1 MTAPVTTSCRCGRI
15 KMILY
20 ELNCYDYRNPEYCE
34 QVWEEHSQTSYKSYS
49 KSSEWSCLTDIFLR
63 DAGDG
68 CGQGLQQWE
77 EPCLHVSLWARAA
90 SLPCCRTTVP
100 AFGRAGETRPPGN
113 KVLFGRAA
121 IVFTRDSRHGDSVRI
136 AGRFS
141 WLTTQHYRVPAEK
154 GKFCVGFP
162 ICEIQEIIIPL
173 LWPCRNWVN
182 IHEMFRRY
190 MLIVCTLLSF
200 SCCYCRNIQRKPL

>member
-1 MTAPVTTSCRCGRI
+1 
-15 KMILY
+15 MITEIQSIVSRY
-20 ELNCYDYRNPEYCE
+20 ERNTVKHHINHIPRAVNE
-34 QVWEEHSQTSYKSYS
+34 VAWQTS
-49 KSSEWSCLTDIFLR
+49 SSETLVMVVVRVCSNERSLAFMSAC
-63 DAGDG
+63 
-68 CGQGLQQWE
+68 
-77 EPCLHVSLWARAA
+77 EPELLPSLVVG
-90 SLPCCRTTVP
+90 TTVP